1 MTQYKVICLFV
12 AIAGGLCLATAQSS
26 QVGSSSA
33 KRGADPLQTATKP
46 LTPKSAMPP
55 QRKSPVVAPKA
66 SAGTAK
72 TDLEL
77 THLERQNIKAP
88 SAKTSSA
95 AKGVSVPKSASPS
108 AGSSGIDFKYQK
120 PAGGKQAATPE
131 AHSANSATPRVKKN

>member
-66 SAGTAK
+66 SAGSR
-72 TDLEL
+72 
-77 THLERQNIKAP
+77 THSPGAAEHQ
-88 SAKTSSA
+88 SAQREDQQCGEGRLGTE
-95 AKGVSVPKSASPS
+95 V
-108 AGSSGIDFKYQK
+108 
-120 PAGGKQAATPE
+120 
-131 AHSANSATPRVKKN
+131 R